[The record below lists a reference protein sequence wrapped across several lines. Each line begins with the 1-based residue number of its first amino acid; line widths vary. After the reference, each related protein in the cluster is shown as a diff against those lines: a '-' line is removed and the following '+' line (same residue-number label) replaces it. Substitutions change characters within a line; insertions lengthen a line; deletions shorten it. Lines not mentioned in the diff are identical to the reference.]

1 MILFLFLFGFPLLIA
16 LVLAGVKRDAVRG
29 AVVKTAAVILSTAA
43 LLLLALNLGRE
54 ANYLKLNVP
63 WATYVMMVVEGGLA
77 AYVLYLCARHR
88 KPLIFVLVLVQAV
101 PVLLFEALW
110 GRAIPVQHNLFFD
123 KFSAIMGVIVGVLGS
138 LIAVYSLG
146 YMREY
151 HEKEHRELKDRRRS
165 YFFIIFVFLSAMF
178 GLVFTNDLLWLFFFW
193 GITTLC
199 SFFLIGYDRKPE
211 AMHNAFLALLLNVI
225 GEIGFAG
232 ALYYLYFAHG
242 TVELDGMLALGKA
255 GALLP
260 AALLSLAG
268 MTKSAQMPFASWL
281 LGAMVAPTPVS
292 ALLHSSTMVKAGV
305 YIVVRVAPLLQ
316 GTLVGLLVALVGGVT
331 FLLTSFIAISQSN
344 AKRVLAYSTIGNLGL
359 VMLCAG
365 IGTYEA
371 VWAAILLIIFH
382 AVAKCLLFLS
392 VGVVEPAVGGRD
404 IELMG
409 GLLLKMPGLTVIML
423 IGIAGMF
430 LAPFGM
436 LISKVAVLKAL
447 ADSNPVLTGLVA
459 FGSGTTVFFWVKWM
473 GKLVSVAN
481 PQEYGR
487 PSSAA
492 VQRNVLWIIAGLT
505 VAVALLFP
513 LISRLLVDP
522 YLLATYGQAAMMS
535 RGNLIIMAIMLVLV
549 MLFPLSFLLPGRRA
563 RYVEPY
569 MGGANRGGGDFF
581 RGSMGVVQGLAFR
594 NYYLTQYFRENT
606 LFLVGSIIAA
616 VLIAGTLAAGL
627 LAGSVLA
634 GGGLLGGACLG
645 GGL

>member
-1 MILFLFLFGFPLLIA
+1 MSLLLFLLGFPLLVA
-16 LVLAGVKRDAVRG
+16 LVLAAVGREAVRS
-29 AVVKTAAVILSTAA
+29 AVVKTAAVVLSVAS
-43 LLLLALNLGRE
+43 LFLLALNMGRE
-54 ANYLKLNVP
+54 ATYFKLDVP
-63 WATYVMMVVEGGLA
+63 WAPYLIIVIETALA
-77 AYVLYLCARHR
+77 TYVLYLCLRHR
-88 KPLIFVLVLVQAV
+88 KALTFILVLVQAV
-101 PVLLFEALW
+101 AVILFEALW
-110 GRAIPVQHNLFFD
+110 GRYVSVQHNVFFD
-123 KFSAIMGVIVGVLGS
+123 RFSALMGVIVGVLGS

-146 YMREY
+146 YMRGY
-151 HEKEHRELKDRRRS
+151 HEKEHREVKDRRKS

-178 GLVFTNDLLWLFFFW
+178 GLVFTNDLLWLFLFW

-199 SFFLIGYDRKPE
+199 SFFLIGYDRKPK

-225 GEIGFAG
+225 GEIVFAG
-232 ALYYLYFAHG
+232 AIYYLYFAHG
-242 TVELDGMLALGKA
+242 TVELDGMLTMGKA

-260 AALLSLAG
+260 AALFSLAG

-305 YIVVRVAPLLQ
+305 YIVVRVAPVLQ
-316 GTLVGLLVALVGGVT
+316 GTVVGLLVALVGGVT

-344 AKRVLAYSTIGNLGL
+344 AKKVLAYSTIGNLGL

-371 VWAAILLIIFH
+371 VWAAILLIVFH

-447 ADSNPVLTGLVA
+447 ADSNPILTGLVA
-459 FGSGTTVFFWVKWM
+459 FGSGATLFFWVKWM

-481 PQEYGR
+481 PQQYGR
-487 PSSAA
+487 PATAA
-492 VQRNVLWIIAGLT
+492 VQRIVLWVIAGLT
-505 VAVALLFP
+505 VAVALMFP
-513 LISRLLVDP
+513 LISRRLVDP
-522 YLLATYGQAAMMS
+522 YLLATYGRAAMMS

-569 MGGANRGGGDFF
+569 MGGANSGGGDFF
-581 RGSMGVVQGLAFR
+581 RGSMGVIQGLAFR
-594 NYYLTQYFRENT
+594 NYYLSRYFSERR
-606 LFLVGSIIAA
+606 LFLAGSLIAGLLIGGLLVGS
-616 VLIAGTLAAGL
+616 VLT
-627 LAGSVLA
+627 
-634 GGGLLGGACLG
+634 GGAL
-645 GGL
+645 